1 MLLCPN
7 GDMSEWQCVRMA
19 ISLVTLFT
27 VTNSLT
33 ILHPKNTLLSYNI
46 KISHT
51 FIAIHLYYQFT
62 IAQPNFV
69 KILTFSFHIFAI
81 TVVTVVHLNGM
92 LYNMKTFSFVQLH
105 SCTYSQLYTCTL
117 FTAHCTMYTCTL
129 PQLSTLDT
137 YSKARTVRKV
147 VSPVL
152 FRPGQHRS
160 IWSTERIS
168 ARANRRKKTGAA
180 E

>member
-1 MLLCPN
+1 MAAAISVSCNVSKICRVPMSLCPN
-7 GDMSEWQCVRMA
+7 GDMSEWQCVQMA

-69 KILTFSFHIFAI
+69 KIWTFSFHIFAI

-117 FTAHCTMYTCTL
+117 FTAHCTHNRFKTFFLLRTL
-129 PQLSTLDT
+129 
-137 YSKARTVRKV
+137 
-147 VSPVL
+147 
-152 FRPGQHRS
+152 
-160 IWSTERIS
+160 
-168 ARANRRKKTGAA
+168 
-180 E
+180 